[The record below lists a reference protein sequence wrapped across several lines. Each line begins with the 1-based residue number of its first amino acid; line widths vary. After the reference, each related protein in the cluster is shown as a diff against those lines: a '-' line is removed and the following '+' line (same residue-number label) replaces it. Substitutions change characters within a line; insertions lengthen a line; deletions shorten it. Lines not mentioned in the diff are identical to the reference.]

1 MSRKVFF
8 LADWVVCCIMAL
20 LAWHFQILYKWS
32 WIAQVILVY
41 LLLLR
46 LNLCALL
53 YEKEKRASWSLLL
66 FLAIIIFMPDVSF
79 YFPAW
84 HYVAYGWFICVPIVM
99 WLMNMLKGKSSER
112 QDASVLELLGMY
124 MFERTWSR
132 KCLGFFALFAAAFL
146 LGEQM
151 EYGPS
156 MFGIYTIPIVAYF
169 LLNKEA
175 DGKPT
180 QWEYAVLAGAMVL
193 FVYSQHPP
201 VFIKQDI
208 LWVMSGAMVLV
219 VCAHMYQRT
228 RKVLLSIVSFF
239 LTAFILP
246 VMILGYNIY
255 AVRDA
260 WIVRKYTDN
269 YIRTGVLFIGG
280 KDGYGIRD
288 RYGIV
293 VPTKYKEIV
302 QTDWERHYV
311 KVTDWNGNSEI
322 IDITKTDNQ

>member
-8 LADWVVCCIMAL
+8 LVDWIVCCIMAL

-66 FLAIIIFMPDVSF
+66 FLAIIIFMPNVSF

-175 DGKPT
+175 DGKPA
-180 QWEYAVLAGAMVL
+180 QWEYAVLTGAMVL

-201 VFIKQDI
+201 VIIKQEI
-208 LWVMSGAMVLV
+208 MWVTSGAMVLV

-228 RKVLLSIVSFF
+228 RMVLLSIVAFF

-269 YIRTGVLFIGG
+269 YIHTGVLFIGG

-311 KVTDWNGNSEI
+311 KVTDWNGNSET
-322 IDITKTDNQ
+322 IDITKLDNQ